1 MLEKRHEWEVI
12 FLIYKLIFW
21 SSYFQQKKKPFNS
34 KYFVRK
40 PKFCILTILFSI
52 LPTQII
58 FLFVFFLGK
67 KKENALIQK
76 QK

>member
-21 SSYFQQKKKPFNS
+21 SSYFQQKKNPFNS